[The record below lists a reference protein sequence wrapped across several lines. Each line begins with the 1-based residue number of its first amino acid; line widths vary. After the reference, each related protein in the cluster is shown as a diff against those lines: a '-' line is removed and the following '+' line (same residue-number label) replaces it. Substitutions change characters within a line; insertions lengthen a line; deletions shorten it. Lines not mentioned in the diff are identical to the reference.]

1 MVPWGRRYGW
11 MVSSSETIE
20 KGDFVMRVLQ
30 IGVLLLSFLF
40 VGTVQAQEA
49 AQMNMDILKEK
60 IKADK
65 KLVVAANMNLTDAE
79 ALTFWPLY
87 DGYQKEL
94 EQINQRLL
102 STIKGYADAY
112 NAGKGEISNDQ
123 AKKLLGEALAIEGSE
138 VKLRQSYAAKLGKVL
153 PGTKV
158 VRYLQIEN
166 KIRAIVKFELAAQI
180 PLVS

>member
-1 MVPWGRRYGW
+1 MV
-11 MVSSSETIE
+11 
-20 KGDFVMRVLQ
+20 VLQ

-40 VGTVQAQEA
+40 MGSVQAQEA
-49 AQMNMDILKEK
+49 TQMNMDILKEK
-60 IKADK
+60 VKADK
-65 KLVVAANMNLTDAE
+65 KLLVAANMSLTDAE
-79 ALTFWPLY
+79 AMTFWPLY

-94 EQINQRLL
+94 EQINQRLMT
-102 STIKGYADAY
+102 TIKAYADAY

-123 AKKLLGEALAIEGSE
+123 AKKLLGEALAVEGSE

-158 VRYLQIEN
+158 VRYLQIES

>member
-1 MVPWGRRYGW
+1 M
-11 MVSSSETIE
+11 M
-20 KGDFVMRVLQ
+20 VLQ

-40 VGTVQAQEA
+40 MGTVQAQEA
-49 AQMNMDILKEK
+49 TQMNMDILKEK
-60 IKADK
+60 VKADK
-65 KLVVAANMNLTDAE
+65 KLLVAANMNLTDAE
-79 ALTFWPLY
+79 AMTFWPLY

-94 EQINQRLL
+94 EQINQRLMT
-102 STIKGYADAY
+102 TIKAYADAY

-123 AKKLLGEALAIEGSE
+123 AKKLLGEALAVEGSE

-158 VRYLQIEN
+158 VRYLQIES